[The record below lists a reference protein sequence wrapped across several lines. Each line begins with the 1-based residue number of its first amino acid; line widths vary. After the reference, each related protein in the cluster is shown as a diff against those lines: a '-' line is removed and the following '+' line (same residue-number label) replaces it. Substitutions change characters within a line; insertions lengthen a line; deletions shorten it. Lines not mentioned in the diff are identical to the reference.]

1 MGWAAIFVLASA
13 NRDGERLP
21 EEKEECEMS
30 VREKLD
36 EYPGARMAELR
47 RLKDEGAKI
56 VGITPG
62 GYLPEELVNA
72 CGAIPVGL
80 LRGGDHEAVAV
91 SGAYI
96 PRFIDT
102 FCRSQIGYRT
112 SEEEPLYQMVDL
124 VVSPLT
130 DANHK
135 AIADCWDFYTD
146 VDIFWFGV
154 PQNKTDHGFEY
165 YLEGIGLLREKLEEV
180 TGNKI
185 TDERL
190 REAIDLYN
198 RMRDLLEEISL
209 MRKSQDPPI
218 SGKEFVTLNHTS
230 FNSDKVVLI
239 EMLESLLQELKEKGA
254 PSLKGPRVLMIGST
268 LALGD
273 YKVLDLVEEAGGV
286 VVMEEFAEG
295 VRHTRE
301 RVKTNGDLMEAL
313 ADRYFRRRIPP
324 AWFRPAKERLDYL
337 MGLAKEFSVDGILWY
352 QLMYRDGYDIESTY
366 FEKRLKKETGIPML
380 KIESDYDVSEKG
392 PFRTRIETFV
402 ETLKRR

>member
-1 MGWAAIFVLASA
+1 MG
-13 NRDGERLP
+13 
-21 EEKEECEMS
+21 

-62 GYLPEELVNA
+62 GYLPEELVHA
-72 CGAIPVGL
+72 CSAIPVGL
-80 LRGGDHEAVAV
+80 LRGGDHEAVGV

-102 FCRSQIGYRT
+102 FCRAQIGYRV
-112 SEEEPLYQMVDL
+112 SEDEPLYQMVDL
-124 VVSPLT
+124 VVSALT

-146 VDIFWFGV
+146 VDVFWFGV
-154 PQNKTDHGFEY
+154 PQHKTEHGFKY
-165 YLEGIGLLREKLEEV
+165 YLEGLGLLREKLEEV

-185 TDERL
+185 TDEKL

-198 RMRDLLEEISL
+198 RMRELLEEISL

-218 SGKEFVTLNHTS
+218 SGKDFVMLNHIS
-230 FNSDKVVLI
+230 FNADKVALI
-239 EMLESLLQELKEKGA
+239 EMLESLLEELKKKDA
-254 PSLKGPRVLMIGST
+254 PSLEGPRVLMIGST

-273 YKVLDLVEEAGGV
+273 YKILDLVEGAGGV

-295 VRHTRE
+295 IRHSRE
-301 RVKTNGDLMEAL
+301 RVKTNGDLMKAL
-313 ADRYFRRRIPP
+313 ADRYFSRRVQP

-337 MGLAKEFSVDGILWY
+337 MGLAREYSVDGILWY
-352 QLMYRDGYDIESTY
+352 QLMYRDGYDIESQY
-366 FEKRLKKETGIPML
+366 FSEKLKKETNIPML

-402 ETLKRR
+402 ETLKLKKLKRR